1 MFESITKER
10 RTPKFLFFEKEKK
23 INNNKK
29 GANSTNHNSR
39 YSLLPQ
45 LYEQEL
51 GDSQEYVN
59 DRRTTHIKNQ
69 LREDKVIQSK
79 LASTKLKH
87 TWDLFPNTNTKSQN
101 NKSNNMIKSTN
112 LKNSSLLS
120 KFNNLSFKNS
130 RFKTTNFNSFSN
142 SLTFQKK
149 ENKNYEFNSVGN
161 EKNINQKELSKKFSF
176 NNKEQIENQYQFS
189 TETKQYMKT
198 YHNNNSNNN
207 VNKNNL
213 SQNNLNEKQF
223 PPKYNN
229 QKINLNQRN
238 NYKQNYYNN
247 SNNNSSSNNNNDNNN
262 SSSNGNNNRNYYYN
276 ENEVNRFNPPRN
288 NNETYSNN
296 NQNLYYNHQIKE
308 QNNPKLINNFSKDL
322 KFERELDQQKFV
334 RPYHFGSWWMAKPDI
349 SNNNL
354 IQQQEQ
360 QFNNNINIQPNTIT
374 NNNNNNS
381 HNNYNYNYNSHNNN
395 NEYINNNNH
404 NQFQQNEQQPKK
416 NERKEHPLGEYPNRA
431 LFVRNIDSN
440 IGDEKLFNI
449 FGQFGEIKE
458 IYSKSKIRGFVLI
471 KYYDIRH
478 SMTALEKLQGEI
490 INGRKVDIHYSI
502 PKENPK
508 EEDQNQGTVV
518 CFNLDETITNEQIF
532 HYFSQV
538 GQVKEIRSTPNKLRH
553 RFIEYYDIRDAN
565 RAIQMLNKSI
575 IKNREIKVE
584 LSRAG
589 GIRSKLISN
598 YRKMK
603 NTSPKNKKT
612 NYRKTRNNINSNSN
626 NNNNIKINN
635 SNININININN
646 NNEYKTKNQNRNQ
659 YISNNFE
666 TSNKNQENVT
676 LINQKNYNSY
686 NNQNTPKTFNNK
698 YKKYNNNNNNTN
710 MNMNMNMNIHMN
722 MNKQNT
728 QSSNQ
733 PKLLFKIDKNDQNK
747 YYSEDSINY
756 DNYNYTKQTSSKQSF
771 HLPQTDENY
780 QVNQNSYY

>member
-1 MFESITKER
+1 MFESLKKER
-10 RTPKFLFFEKEKK
+10 RPPKFLFFEKEKK

-29 GANSTNHNSR
+29 KPNLTNHNSR

-51 GDSQEYVN
+51 GDSQEYLN
-59 DRRTTHIKNQ
+59 DRRTTNITNQ

-79 LASTKLKH
+79 LGSTKLKH
-87 TWDLFPNTNTKSQN
+87 TWDLFSNTNTKSQN
-101 NKSNNMIKSTN
+101 NKNSNMIKSYRMNNNTN
-112 LKNSSLLS
+112 LTTSSLLS

-130 RFKTTNFNSFSN
+130 QFKTTNSNSFSN

-149 ENKNYEFNSVGN
+149 EANKNYKFNSVGN

-176 NNKEQIENQYQFS
+176 NNKEKIENQYQFS
-189 TETKQYMKT
+189 TETKQRMKT

-207 VNKNNL
+207 VNLNNVN
-213 SQNNLNEKQF
+213 QKQF
-223 PPKYNN
+223 QTKYNN
-229 QKINLNQRN
+229 QKINSSQRN

-247 SNNNSSSNNNNDNNN
+247 NSNNNNSNN
-262 SSSNGNNNRNYYYN
+262 SINSIRNDGNNHNYYYN

-288 NNETYSNN
+288 NNQIYSMN
-296 NQNLYYNHQIKE
+296 NQNLYYNHQIKQ

-334 RPYHFGSWWMAKPDI
+334 RPYHFGSWWMAKPDLP
-349 SNNNL
+349 NNNSL
-354 IQQQEQ
+354 QQQEQ
-360 QFNNNINIQPNTIT
+360 QFNNNR
-374 NNNNNNS
+374 
-381 HNNYNYNYNSHNNN
+381 NNYNYSNNINHQNHHNNSK
-395 NEYINNNNH
+395 YINNNKYNNKYNDNN
-404 NQFQQNEQQPKK
+404 NQKNEHQTKK

-440 IGDEKLFNI
+440 IEDEQLFNI
-449 FGQFGEIKE
+449 FIQFGEIKE

-478 SMTALEKLQGEI
+478 SMAALEKLQGKI

-518 CFNLDETITNEQIF
+518 CFNLDETITNEHIF
-532 HYFSQV
+532 HYFSEV

-565 RAIQMLNKSI
+565 RAIQILNKSI

-603 NTSPKNKKT
+603 NTCPKNKKT
-612 NYRKTRNNINSNSN
+612 NYIKTRNNIDSNSN
-626 NNNNIKINN
+626 NNNNSNINN
-635 SNININININN
+635 SNINININKNA
-646 NNEYKTKNQNRNQ
+646 EYKTSNQIKNQ
-659 YISNNFE
+659 YISNNFDNF
-666 TSNKNQENVT
+666 NKNQEKVT
-676 LINQKNYNSY
+676 LINQNNYNSY

-698 YKKYNNNNNNTN
+698 YKKYNNNKYNNNN
-710 MNMNMNMNIHMN
+710 MNMNMNMN
-722 MNKQNT
+722 KQNA
-728 QSSNQ
+728 QSSTQ

-747 YYSEDSINY
+747 YYSEDSMN
-756 DNYNYTKQTSSKQSF
+756 DDHYNYTKQTSFEKSF
-771 HLPQTDENY
+771 HVSQTAKNF
-780 QVNQNSYY
+780 QVNQN